1 MDAARTLPDESLD
14 FVYIDANH
22 DFDHCMEDLIAWS
35 RKVRSG
41 GIVAGHDYDRPHRK
55 GVVPA
60 VDAYTKAHRIQEW
73 FLTDQKREASYMWVK
88 P

>member
-1 MDAARTLPDESLD
+1 
-14 FVYIDANH
+14 VYIDANH
-22 DFDHCMEDLIAWS
+22 DFDSVMMDLILWS

-41 GIVAGHDYDRPHRK
+41 GIVAGHDYDRSHMK

-60 VDAYTKAHRIQEW
+60 VDAYTKAHGIQEW
-73 FLTDQKREASYMWVK
+73 FITDQKREASFIWMK